1 MLATTTTGGASTD
14 RDKVPSRD
22 AVRAVMCALTR
33 VSRFRTVV
41 QFLSRAERDA
51 ARAVWDA
58 VVQGDGDGS
67 AEDAEGEVEQAA
79 RTWGFT
85 DG

>member
-1 MLATTTTGGASTD
+1 
-14 RDKVPSRD
+14 
-22 AVRAVMCALTR
+22 MCSLSR

-51 ARAVWDA
+51 ARAVWEGA
-58 VVQGDGDGS
+58 VPGTGDGG
-67 AEDAEGEVEQAA
+67 AEDAEEVEEAA

-85 DG
+85 EA

>member
-1 MLATTTTGGASTD
+1 MLAATAGASTNGE
-14 RDKVPSRD
+14 KVEVSSRD
-22 AVRAVMCALTR
+22 AVRTVMCSLSR

-41 QFLSRAERDA
+41 QFLSRAERSA

-58 VVQGDGDGS
+58 VVRGAGNS
-67 AEDAEGEVEQAA
+67 NAEDAGEVEEAA

-85 DG
+85 DA